1 MPRPRLAIANFLL
14 SILDPRPSTLFF
26 PVPVEAKPL
35 FRPDVLRAHLAGFQL
50 PAHVEAV
57 RPKLDHW
64 AGLIANRRTDTFNEQ
79 QILPD
84 YLTDFFVA
92 LLGYTRPADGGSR

>member
-1 MPRPRLAIANFLL
+1 LL
-14 SILDPRPSTLFF
+14 LHSAFQT
-26 PVPVEAKPL
+26 VPVEAKPL

-64 AGLIANRRTDTFNEQ
+64 AGLIANRRID
-79 QILPD
+79 
-84 YLTDFFVA
+84 
-92 LLGYTRPADGGSR
+92 RPFAGRLISRLIRAMPSI